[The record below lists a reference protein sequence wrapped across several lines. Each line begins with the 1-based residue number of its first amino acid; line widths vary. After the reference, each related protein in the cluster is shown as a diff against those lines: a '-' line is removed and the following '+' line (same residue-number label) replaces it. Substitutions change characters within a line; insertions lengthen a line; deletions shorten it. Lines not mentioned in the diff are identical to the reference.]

1 MTTDWRYTEERM
13 QLRQDAF
20 LKLKD
25 HFNIDEIQLLYE
37 FCHLWVSQGN
47 TSTNNIESEYQNFVK
62 LNEM

>member
-47 TSTNNIESEYQNFVK
+47 TSTKNIESEYQNFVK
-62 LNEM
+62 LNGM

>member
-1 MTTDWRYTEERM
+1 MTTDWRYSDERM

-20 LKLKD
+20 LKLKH

-47 TSTNNIESEYQNFVK
+47 TSTENIESEYQNFVK